1 MIESARG
8 SCIFSVMS
16 QLSPLFITFLSKSC
30 QRDPCASAVAHT
42 CSKARAFRTWRQ
54 QQIGVRRRGNE
65 PLLHSVAHIAAAA
78 AAVSSSS
85 SSLAYIFIPLLLS
98 LPTQLLQY
106 GGAKDRTWAGRAHCT
121 ATQRTWR
128 QAFRLGRWG
137 KPSDENCSHSR
148 SDLFLVGTLLL
159 LVSQAIFDS
168 PQLECRK
175 YILFY
180 INLVCI
186 WTYQSCIDSCKR
198 TVGKH
203 VGLAEREQDRPVSRS
218 NQWQQIATSV
228 SSSRVFIDIGR
239 QCHRRTRRRRVCLED
254 IPMDGRQLLA
264 QDRCWWMPC
273 LYWTTGIRWIYI
285 YIQLR
290 WWLC

>member
-1 MIESARG
+1 MPTWPVRVCCCAHVLQSTGIPDLKTAANWRSSSGQWTSAAQ
-8 SCIFSVMS
+8 CCTHCCCCCC
-16 QLSPLFITFLSKSC
+16 LLF
-30 QRDPCASAVAHT
+30 
-42 CSKARAFRTWRQ
+42 
-54 QQIGVRRRGNE
+54 
-65 PLLHSVAHIAAAA
+65 
-78 AAVSSSS
+78 SS

-137 KPSDENCSHSR
+137 KPSDVNRSHSR
-148 SDLFLVGTLLL
+148 SDLLLVGTLLL

-285 YIQLR
+285 YTTEMMTLLTI
-290 WWLC
+290 WS